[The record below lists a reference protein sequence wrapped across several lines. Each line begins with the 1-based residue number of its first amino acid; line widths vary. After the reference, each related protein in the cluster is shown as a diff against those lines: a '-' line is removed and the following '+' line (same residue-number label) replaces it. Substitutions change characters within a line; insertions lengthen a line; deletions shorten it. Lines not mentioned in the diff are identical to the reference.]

1 MTWKTMQPEGGA
13 PAQVEQGA
21 QQRDQVE
28 PNPDY
33 VRPHDPDP
41 GHVRA
46 LAHYTAMLRDLKR
59 QK

>member
-1 MTWKTMQPEGGA
+1 MTWSTMQPEGGA
-13 PAQVEQGA
+13 PTQAGQRG
-21 QQRDQVE
+21 QQHDQVE

-46 LAHYTAMLRDLKR
+46 LAHYTAMLRELQGRK
-59 QK
+59 

>member
-1 MTWKTMQPEGGA
+1 MQPEGGA
-13 PAQVEQGA
+13 PAQVEQAGK
-21 QQRDQVE
+21 RPNRLE

>member
-1 MTWKTMQPEGGA
+1 MQPEDGTPTQAG
-13 PAQVEQGA
+13 QGA
-21 QQRDQVE
+21 KQQEHVE

-33 VRPHDPDP
+33 VQPHDPDP

-46 LAHYTAMLRDLKR
+46 RAHYGAMLAELLG

>member
-1 MTWKTMQPEGGA
+1 MTWKTLQPDGV
-13 PAQVEQGA
+13 AQAQAEQGA
-21 QQRDQVE
+21 QQHDLVE

>member
-1 MTWKTMQPEGGA
+1 MPPEGGA
-13 PAQVEQGA
+13 PAQVEQRA
-21 QQRDQVE
+21 QQHDQIE

-46 LAHYTAMLRDLKR
+46 LAHYMAMAAELLAE
-59 QK
+59 Q

>member
-1 MTWKTMQPEGGA
+1 MQPDGGA
-13 PAQVEQGA
+13 PAQAGQGA
-21 QQRDQVE
+21 QQHDLVE

-46 LAHYTAMLRDLKR
+46 RAHYSAMLAELLAE
-59 QK
+59 Q

>member
-1 MTWKTMQPEGGA
+1 MTWKTIQADCGP
-13 PAQVEQGA
+13 PAQAEQGA
-21 QQRDQVE
+21 QLHDQVK
-28 PNPDY
+28 PNPGY

-46 LAHYTAMLRDLKR
+46 LAHYTPMLRDLKR

>member
-1 MTWKTMQPEGGA
+1 MQPDGGA
-13 PAQVEQGA
+13 LAQAGQGA

-46 LAHYTAMLRDLKR
+46 REHYGAMLAELLG

>member
-1 MTWKTMQPEGGA
+1 MQPDGGA
-13 PAQVEQGA
+13 PAQAGQGA
-21 QQRDQVE
+21 QQLGQVE

-46 LAHYTAMLRDLKR
+46 LAHYSAMLAELQRLK
-59 QK
+59 